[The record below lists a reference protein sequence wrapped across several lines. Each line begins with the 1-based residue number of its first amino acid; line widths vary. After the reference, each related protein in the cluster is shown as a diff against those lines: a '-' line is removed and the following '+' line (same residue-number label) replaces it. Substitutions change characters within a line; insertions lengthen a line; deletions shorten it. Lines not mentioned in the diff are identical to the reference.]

1 MSWKK
6 LLLNLYGKD
15 ECIEWFKKNNIPPT
29 IALDNVEIAIEEV
42 ESDTTSGGIWKV
54 IKDGHIRHLHSK
66 IVLSEYELRSAS
78 VLLTLYT
85 PPNANA
91 YLQADTHIAG
101 KNDEVVFVGMILIYD
116 SLRIPISLVSA
127 DIGCGLSVLPLVQDG
142 EHLKENDKGK
152 HDANL
157 FHHYCLASIRRALKR
172 GRIAEKGETV
182 CSFLSNAIEYYE
194 TNLNEWVE
202 EMRYVL
208 DTIGIEMPKEDEGD
222 VLRYISR
229 FAQTTGSSGNHFC
242 EISVDDWGYY
252 WIILHSGSR
261 MLGAK
266 IYECISKAARVVNNG
281 LEIATGELAVFY
293 MLAYDCVNQ
302 FAKLNRIIC
311 AIAVL
316 SELELDT
323 NCQVLKEVMAKSYLF
338 EPAIQATN
346 DRDSILSLISGLTHN
361 GIKSY
366 INDDTRQC
374 MYVLSKGAVSMSKR
388 ASSSIVALRPGD
400 GCLLYTMADPTIK
413 WREVT
418 MKEALDKKYETIYEC
433 NDIVFSGHG
442 AGRSQSTHKTMK
454 QSTYEDV
461 YNFYKEMDVVGPINP
476 AIIGDNPRTAYKD
489 VETVIKE
496 LPLHLACT
504 SSKLRTRV
512 THKEGISFIQKNKKD
527 CAEFIKKMW
536 GTVPLEEKLMFDIV
550 LCTRELPDIENM
562 KNEQADI
569 YEGLRNYLKMS

>member
-1 MSWKK
+1 MLWKK
-6 LLLNLYGKD
+6 LLLNLYGQEQAIK
-15 ECIEWFKKNNIPPT
+15 WFKKNQVPPPVSLT
-29 IALDNVEIAIEEV
+29 DVDIDVEEIV
-42 ESDTTSGGIWKV
+42 PGTTWKV
-54 IKDGHIRHLHSK
+54 TKDGNVRHLHSK

-101 KNDEVVFVGMILIYD
+101 KDDGVVFVGMILIYD

-127 DIGCGLSVLPLVQDG
+127 DIGCGLSVLPLVKDG
-142 EHLKENDKGK
+142 VHMKEDDWTKQ
-152 HDANL
+152 DANI

-182 CSFLSNAIEYYE
+182 CSFLENAIEYYE

-202 EMRYVL
+202 EMKHVL
-208 DTIGIEMPKEDEGD
+208 DTIGIEMPKEDEGN

-261 MLGAK
+261 MLGSK
-266 IYECISKAARVVNNG
+266 VYECISKAARVVNDG
-281 LEIATGELAVFY
+281 LEIATDKLAVFY
-293 MLAYDCVNQ
+293 MKAYDALNQ

-316 SELELDT
+316 HELELDT
-323 NCQVLKEVMAKSYLF
+323 NCQVLKKVMADSPLF
-338 EPAIQATN
+338 KPAIIATK
-346 DRDSILSLISGLTHN
+346 DKEAILSLMSGLTHN

-366 INDDTRQC
+366 INDDEKKC

-400 GCLLYTMADPTIK
+400 GCLLYTMANPNIK

-418 MKEALDKKYETIYEC
+418 MKEARYTISLIAY
-433 NDIVFSGHG
+433 IVYFILYG
-442 AGRSQSTHKTMK
+442 
-454 QSTYEDV
+454 ED
-461 YNFYKEMDVVGPINP
+461 NHSYKVHQTCYD
-476 AIIGDNPRTAYKD
+476 
-489 VETVIKE
+489 
-496 LPLHLACT
+496 
-504 SSKLRTRV
+504 
-512 THKEGISFIQKNKKD
+512 
-527 CAEFIKKMW
+527 
-536 GTVPLEEKLMFDIV
+536 
-550 LCTRELPDIENM
+550 
-562 KNEQADI
+562 
-569 YEGLRNYLKMS
+569 

>member
-6 LLLNLYGKD
+6 LLLNLYGQDTAQQWIGNKG
-15 ECIEWFKKNNIPPT
+15 FPST
-29 IALDNVEIAIEEV
+29 ISLNDVDIDIEEITPG
-42 ESDTTSGGIWKV
+42 TTWKV
-54 IKDGHIRHLHSK
+54 TKDGNTRHLHSK
-66 IVLSEYELRSAS
+66 IVLSEYELKSAS

-101 KNDEVVFVGMILIYD
+101 KDDQVVFVGMILIYD

-127 DIGCGLSVLPLVQDG
+127 DIGCGLSVLPLVKDG
-142 EHLKENDKGK
+142 VHMREDDRGTQ
-152 HDANL
+152 DANV

-194 TNLNEWVE
+194 TNLNQLVE

-208 DTIGIEMPKEDEGD
+208 DTIGIEMPKEDEDD

-242 EISVDDWGYY
+242 EISVDDSGYY

-266 IYECISKAARVVNNG
+266 IYESISKAARMVNNG
-281 LEIATGELAVFY
+281 LEIATDELAVFY
-293 MLAYDCVNQ
+293 MKAYDAVNQ

-316 SELELDT
+316 HELELDT
-323 NCQVLKEVMAKSYLF
+323 NCQVLKKVMAESFLF
-338 EPAIQATN
+338 EPAIKASEEG
-346 DRDSILSLISGLTHN
+346 DRDAILSLISGLTHN

-366 INDDTRQC
+366 INDDEQKSI
-374 MYVLSKGAVSMSKR
+374 YVLSKGAVSMSKR

-400 GCLLYTMADPTIK
+400 GCLLYTMADSTVK

-418 MKEALDKKYETIYEC
+418 MKEALEKNYETVYEC
-433 NDIVFSGHG
+433 DDIVFSGHG

-461 YNFYKEMDVVGPINP
+461 YNFYKEAGVVGPINP

-489 VETVIKE
+489 VETVLKE

-536 GTVPLEEKLMFDIV
+536 DIVPMEEKLMFDIV
-550 LCTRELPDIENM
+550 LCTRELPGIDAMKIE
-562 KNEQADI
+562 QDSI
-569 YEGLRNYLKMS
+569 YEGLRAYLKMS